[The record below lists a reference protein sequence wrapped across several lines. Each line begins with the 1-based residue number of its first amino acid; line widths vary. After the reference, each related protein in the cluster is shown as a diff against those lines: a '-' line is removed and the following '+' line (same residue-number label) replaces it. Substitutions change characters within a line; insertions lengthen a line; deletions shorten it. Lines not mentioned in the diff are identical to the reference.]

1 MVGEIESVGEWESNG
16 IRGRGALPGCA
27 GVQKGLA
34 VVMATGRCVWDDLL
48 YRFSVE
54 ANRAS
59 VIAVNNM
66 ILHWKARVHHGVS
79 MHPEEPGLWRALR
92 PYYQC
97 EESHVHTHGYRRHEK
112 AELKECDYI
121 WDIPRAK
128 GGTSSLLAVYV
139 GLALGFN
146 RIVLAGV
153 PLDQS
158 GHFYDPASEK
168 IQVFGSD
175 FLKTEWMKSIN
186 EDFKGRVRS
195 LSGRTKEWMGEPD
208 SEWLKG

>member
-1 MVGEIESVGEWESNG
+1 MDWEING
-16 IRGRGALPGCA
+16 IRGRGEIPKCA
-27 GVQKGLA
+27 GNFTGLA

-48 YRFSVE
+48 YHFDAE
-54 ANRAS
+54 ANHAS

-66 ILHWKARVHHGVS
+66 ILHWKKRVHHGVS

-92 PYYQC
+92 PYYQG
-97 EESHVHTHGYRRHEK
+97 EESHVTTHGYRKHEK
-112 AELKECDYI
+112 QGLRECDYI

-139 GLALGFN
+139 GLCLGFN
-146 RIVLAGV
+146 RIVLTGV

-158 GHFYDPASEK
+158 GHFYDPPAET

-175 FLKTEWMKSIN
+175 FLKTEWMKSIH

-195 LSGRTKEWMGEPD
+195 VSGRTKEWLGEPD
-208 SEWLKG
+208 EKWLRGN